1 MKKNLIIGGIWIN
14 RMKRPEWIDF
24 PHNITLANQ
33 NVIKNYI
40 GSLEEEIKTLSHEL
54 ESYKRQMF
62 IFKEKESLTTL
73 WAKGELEN

>member
-24 PHNITLANQ
+24 PQNITLANQ

-62 IFKEKESLTTL
+62 IFKEKERLTTL

>member
-1 MKKNLIIGGIWIN
+1 
-14 RMKRPEWIDF
+14 MKRPEWIDF

-62 IFKEKESLTTL
+62 IFKEKERLTTL

>member
-62 IFKEKESLTTL
+62 IFKEKERLTTL